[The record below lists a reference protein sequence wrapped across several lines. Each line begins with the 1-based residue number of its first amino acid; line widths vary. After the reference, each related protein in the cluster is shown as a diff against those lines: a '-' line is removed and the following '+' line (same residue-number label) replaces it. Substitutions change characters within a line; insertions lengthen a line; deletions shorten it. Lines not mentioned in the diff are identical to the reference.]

1 MGNGVSGKA
10 GRGSLGGIRVPLVGD
25 GGGEGSSEVREEDLE
40 EISLDHNAK
49 NNSFDFD
56 IENQNK

>member
-1 MGNGVSGKA
+1 MSGKA
-10 GRGSLGGIRVPLVGD
+10 GRGSFGGIRVPLLGG

-56 IENQNK
+56 IEN